1 VSLFTELTRRNVFKV
16 GAAYLLVAWVLIQ
29 VAATVAPQLDF
40 PAWVPRLITFVL
52 LLGFPVA
59 LVLAW
64 IFDRTPEGVR
74 VDAAPAGNKWM
85 FAIAAVLV
93 AGVIGWY
100 WKGESSRESD
110 AADARTIAVL
120 PFVNMSG
127 DPDNEYFSDGIS
139 EEILNVLAGTPELW
153 VAARTSSFAFKGQQK
168 EIPDIARELNV
179 RMVLEGSVRKQ
190 DDRVRITAQLVDA
203 QKGFHVWSQTYDR
216 ELKDVFAIQDEI
228 ARAIGAELK
237 VKIVGA
243 GDQAPSSQGTENL
256 EAYDLYLRGLALW
269 QQRSEDA
276 LWQAIELFERAAT
289 ADPEFAQAYAGQAL
303 VYAVLGDYS
312 LRVPIEESNVRARDF
327 AERALALDP
336 TLPEPYA
343 AMGYVANTERR
354 RTSAQALLRR
364 AIALRPSFATAH
376 QWLGES
382 VMAAG
387 DFTGGLASLE
397 RATALDPRSLPVAL
411 NRSWALMSL
420 GRYDEARASC
430 ERVLAFAPVWS
441 PCLDTIGFVDL
452 LIGDLDAAQIMF
464 ERYAAIVNPGAQQ
477 QVKDLVDALG
487 GRADRGAFAR
497 RLAGFSHRSWLDPAS
512 GNVFPGPDIPALLVM
527 LGEPELALQYLERA
541 SSDLASYME
550 WTMTLAVMDPIRC
563 DPRFAAVIERLRTTD
578 PHAPTIC
585 GKKG

>member
-336 TLPEPYA
+336 TLPESYA

-477 QVKDLVDALG
+477 QVKDLLDALG